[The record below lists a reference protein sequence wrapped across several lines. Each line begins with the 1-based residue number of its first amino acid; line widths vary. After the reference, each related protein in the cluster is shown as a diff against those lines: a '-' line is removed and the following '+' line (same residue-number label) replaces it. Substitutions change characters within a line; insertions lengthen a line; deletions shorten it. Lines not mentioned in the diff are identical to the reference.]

1 MITETTTL
9 PLVQVFIMWVI
20 TYIINVN
27 TIIVKTVN
35 EKTVNIISK
44 E

>member
-20 TYIINVN
+20 TYMINVN

>member
-35 EKTVNIISK
+35 GKTVNIISK